1 LGSAAFHL
9 TAALFE
15 ISNNGLF
22 PSMQYL
28 IKLKY
33 NEKVQNCQE
42 KSILRQEKQKSANI
56 LI

>member
-1 LGSAAFHL
+1 
-9 TAALFE
+9 
-15 ISNNGLF
+15 
-22 PSMQYL
+22 MQYL

-33 NEKVQNCQE
+33 NETAQNCQE